1 MKSGIAQLFQ
11 PMMLAV
17 AVAAGVIYMMM
28 THDPA
33 AGPAGAAIL
42 LGATRRRPKKTAR
55 TSGKGGRS
63 RARRTR
69 AEEPTTRFG
78 RILER
83 SVNEIYV
90 FHAGDLRFVQVNE
103 GARRNLGYT
112 MDELKEMTPLDLK
125 PEYDKATFEQLLA
138 PLLRGAQDT
147 ITFETVHRRKDGS
160 LYPVEVRL
168 HLSRAERQPL
178 FVAIILDITERRR
191 AESQMRKLSGALQ
204 QTADAIAITDHNGV
218 VEYVNPAFE
227 AATGYSMDEIVGRA
241 MNITRS
247 GKQEKDEHERLWRT
261 LRGGRV
267 FRDVIVN
274 RRKNG
279 ELYYEEKTITPLR
292 DKQGNIGHFVAT
304 GRDITER
311 VQTQE
316 RLRRLAHHDVLT
328 DLPNRAFF
336 IERLNHA
343 LARACARG
351 RSLAVLFLDLGRFK
365 IINDTLGH
373 DGGDRAL
380 QILADRLRSC
390 VHDGDLVARLGG
402 DEFTILL
409 DDVASVDDIP
419 QIARRVLDTLAQPF
433 TLRDREFYISS
444 SIGVSLYP
452 GDGEDALT
460 LLKNADTAM
469 YRAKELGRNNYQFY
483 SAEMSARAL
492 ERLTMEANLRR
503 ALERGEFL
511 LHYQPQI
518 DLATGRIARLEALL
532 RWAHPELGPVAPA
545 RFIPVAEETGLI
557 APIGRW
563 VLQTACDQARAW
575 RAAGLPAVPV
585 AVNLSGTQFN
595 EPRLVQMIDDILRDT
610 GLEPSGLEL
619 EITENTIMHNVQE
632 AVDTMRVLNDRGI
645 SLAVDDFG
653 TGYSS
658 LNYLK
663 RFPIDTLKID
673 QSFVR
678 DITHD
683 ADDASIVT
691 AIIAMAH
698 NIELKVVAEGVETED
713 QLAFLR
719 ARGCDGVQGYLF
731 ARPLPTAETG
741 QLLRAGASL
750 GGVRLN

>member
-11 PMMLAV
+11 PMMLAA

-69 AEEPTTRFG
+69 AEEPTPRFG

-83 SVNEIYV
+83 SVNEISV
-90 FHAGDLRFVQVNE
+90 FHAGDLRFVQVNG

-168 HLSRAERQPL
+168 PLSRAERQPL

-247 GKQEKDEHERLWRT
+247 GKQEKDEHERLWRA

-316 RLRRLAHHDVLT
+316 RLRRLG
-328 DLPNRAFF
+328 P
-336 IERLNHA
+336 HA
-343 LARACARG
+343 
-351 RSLAVLFLDLGRFK
+351 S
-365 IINDTLGH
+365 
-373 DGGDRAL
+373 
-380 QILADRLRSC
+380 
-390 VHDGDLVARLGG
+390 
-402 DEFTILL
+402 
-409 DDVASVDDIP
+409 P
-419 QIARRVLDTLAQPF
+419 
-433 TLRDREFYISS
+433 
-444 SIGVSLYP
+444 
-452 GDGEDALT
+452 
-460 LLKNADTAM
+460 
-469 YRAKELGRNNYQFY
+469 
-483 SAEMSARAL
+483 
-492 ERLTMEANLRR
+492 
-503 ALERGEFL
+503 
-511 LHYQPQI
+511 
-518 DLATGRIARLEALL
+518 
-532 RWAHPELGPVAPA
+532 PA
-545 RFIPVAEETGLI
+545 
-557 APIGRW
+557 
-563 VLQTACDQARAW
+563 
-575 RAAGLPAVPV
+575 
-585 AVNLSGTQFN
+585 
-595 EPRLVQMIDDILRDT
+595 
-610 GLEPSGLEL
+610 
-619 EITENTIMHNVQE
+619 
-632 AVDTMRVLNDRGI
+632 
-645 SLAVDDFG
+645 
-653 TGYSS
+653 
-658 LNYLK
+658 
-663 RFPIDTLKID
+663 
-673 QSFVR
+673 
-678 DITHD
+678 
-683 ADDASIVT
+683 
-691 AIIAMAH
+691 
-698 NIELKVVAEGVETED
+698 
-713 QLAFLR
+713 
-719 ARGCDGVQGYLF
+719 
-731 ARPLPTAETG
+731 
-741 QLLRAGASL
+741 
-750 GGVRLN
+750 